1 MNIDIKNNILIK
13 SIEHSNLAHT
23 ISSIDGDM
31 ELIYVNQTFLDETGY
46 TRNEVIGRNCRFL
59 QGDGTDPQT
68 VQKIRQALEDFKSL
82 DIEILNYRKD
92 GTPFW
97 NRLRMS
103 PVFDEHDK
111 PIAFIG
117 IQSDITEIKEQNR
130 IDQER
135 QKLEALGR
143 MTGNI
148 SHEIKNALQ
157 PVKLMAEALN
167 DWNDLNHEQIKRCI
181 DILND
186 NVNLADKITRDVLR
200 FSRKSN
206 DKREKID
213 IATLKADVLSMT
225 KNLLHSRI
233 DLEADIQD
241 DETDKKLFVEI
252 TPNHLQQVM
261 INLINNALHAM
272 DDKGKMTLH
281 IEQKKLNKS
290 EAKEIQ
296 LQEQSYI
303 CISIE
308 DTGCGMDA
316 KTMEVIFD
324 PFFSTKSPDEG
335 TGLGLS
341 ISYRIAKEWNG
352 AIDVH
357 STKGKGSTFVVYIP
371 LKNK

>member
-31 ELIYVNQTFLDETGY
+31 ELIYVNQAFLDETGY

-59 QGDGTDPQT
+59 QGDGTDRKA
-68 VQKIRQALEDFKSL
+68 VQKIRQALKDLKQI

-103 PVFDEHDK
+103 PVFDEENT
-111 PIAFIG
+111 PIAYIG
-117 IQSDITEIKEQNR
+117 IQSDITEIKEKNR

-206 DKREKID
+206 DEREKID
-213 IATLKADVLSMT
+213 IATLKAEVLSMT

-233 DLEADIQD
+233 DLEAHIQD
-241 DETDKKLFVEI
+241 HETDNKLFVEI
-252 TPNHLQQVM
+252 TSNHLQQVM

-281 IEQKKLNKS
+281 IEQKKLNQS

-352 AIDVH
+352 TIDVY
-357 STKGKGSTFVVYIP
+357 STKDKGSTFVVYIP